1 MNCFRSDVNSG
12 LNLQELF
19 LSKIVY
25 YVNTNC
31 SENKLRDQKIQLI

>member
-12 LNLQELF
+12 LNLQTLF

-31 SENKLRDQKIQLI
+31 SENKEIKKFH